1 MISPIDEINLF
12 QYLHKEKEYLRKK
25 KNLLGEKERKKRNN
39 GAGETAGLK
48 CQQDSPAGIARCL
61 LCVCVYSLLRHTLL
75 CAPQRSL
82 NVIKDREKNIF
93 ISIFFFFCVFIY
105 LEMIVPG
112 TAGGQGPL
120 GSPGGRRLVSVCCAV
135 WGPL

>member
-1 MISPIDEINLF
+1 LISAIDEINLF

-25 KNLLGEKERKKRNN
+25 KNLLGEKERKKRNK

-82 NVIKDREKNIF
+82 NVIKDREKK
-93 ISIFFFFCVFIY
+93 IY
-105 LEMIVPG
+105 LF
-112 TAGGQGPL
+112 L
-120 GSPGGRRLVSVCCAV
+120 FSSFSVC
-135 WGPL
+135 LFI